1 MVSGNSDSNFC
12 GCIYTSMPSVE
23 SAVYVRPVFT
33 DSDSTPPCPKNHGLS
48 TNTTSWPA
56 SGEYV
61 LQPTIQIAN
70 RIRGNKLLWFMV
82 PLSLVLLITFPSL
95 MPE

>member
-12 GCIYTSMPSVE
+12 GCIYKTMPSVE
-23 SAVYVRPVFT
+23 RAVYVRPVFT

-61 LQPTIQIAN
+61 LQPAIHITN
-70 RIRGNKLLWFMV
+70 RIRSSKLVWLIV
-82 PLSLVLLITFPSL
+82 LLSLAEFITSPSL